1 MSESEYRENTFFSIF
16 GSVPEPAFESLEEQ
30 TDGWGRLLGL
40 HERRGAP
47 EGRPDASAG

>member
-30 TDGWGRLLGL
+30 IDGWGAC
-40 HERRGAP
+40 GAARATW
-47 EGRPDASAG
+47 GA